1 MYEIIIF
8 VYMRYFTTIFVLLLF
23 ACSLNKDDINNI
35 DFFRFENQIFQTNGS
50 NIVADRLEWEGEIG
64 SFAFSYYNFLFNSNN
79 DTVINNQI
87 LSFINNDDMRE
98 VYDTINLRFSSI
110 SNLKNDL
117 GNSLYNFKNLF
128 SEYPTPNI
136 ITMFSGFNYG
146 VIVED
151 SLVAIGL
158 DFYLGK
164 NSIFYQ
170 RLGDPEYL
178 RFQKQ
183 ARFITP
189 NILEA
194 WYDSFF
200 SFTNKQTNFL
210 SELIY
215 KGKIMYL
222 ISNTLENFYLQD
234 QLRFSKTDLEWCY
247 ENESSI
253 WAFLIDNDVL
263 FSSREKEYR
272 SYLNHAPFSKG
283 MTQESPSRIAYYIGY
298 KIVEKYMK
306 NNNEVSIK
314 ELMFEEDFMKIL
326 TKSKYKP

>member
-1 MYEIIIF
+1 
-8 VYMRYFTTIFVLLLF
+8 
-23 ACSLNKDDINNI
+23 
-35 DFFRFENQIFQTNGS
+35 
-50 NIVADRLEWEGEIG
+50 
-64 SFAFSYYNFLFNSNN
+64 
-79 DTVINNQI
+79 
-87 LSFINNDDMRE
+87 
-98 VYDTINLRFSSI
+98 
-110 SNLKNDL
+110 
-117 GNSLYNFKNLF
+117 
-128 SEYPTPNI
+128 
-136 ITMFSGFNYG
+136 MFSGFNYG

-200 SFTNKQTNFL
+200 SFTNKRTNFL

-234 QLRFSKTDLEWCY
+234 QLRFSKTDLEWCD

>member
-1 MYEIIIF
+1 MYGIIIF
-8 VYMRYFTTIFVLLLF
+8 VYMKYFTTIFLLLLF
-23 ACSLNKDDINNI
+23 ACSLNKDDINTI
-35 DFFRFENQIFQTNGS
+35 DIFRFENQLFKTNGS
-50 NIVADRLEWEGEIG
+50 NIVADRLEWEGEVG

-200 SFTNKQTNFL
+200 SYTNKRTNFL

-222 ISNTLENFYLQD
+222 ISNTLENFDLQD
-234 QLRFSKTDLEWCY
+234 QLRFSKTDLKWCD

-253 WAFLIDNDVL
+253 WAFLIDNDLL

-306 NNNEVSIK
+306 NNNEVSIN

-326 TKSKYKP
+326 TQSKYKP

>member
-1 MYEIIIF
+1 MK
-8 VYMRYFTTIFVLLLF
+8 YFTTIFLLLF
-23 ACSLNKDDINNI
+23 VTCSLNKDDENTIEI
-35 DFFRFENQIFQTNGS
+35 YRFENQIFQTNFS
-50 NIVADRLEWEGEIG
+50 NIIADRLKWEGEVG
-64 SFAFSYYNFLFNSNN
+64 SFALSYYNFLFNTNN
-79 DTVINNQI
+79 DTIINSQI
-87 LSFINNDDMRE
+87 LSFINNNDMRE
-98 VYDTINLRFSSI
+98 VYDTINLNFSSLENLNKELRGSFQNFNALFPEYCLPKII
-110 SNLKNDL
+110 S
-117 GNSLYNFKNLF
+117 
-128 SEYPTPNI
+128 
-136 ITMFSGFNYG
+136 MFSGFNYG

-151 SLVAIGL
+151 SLIAIGL

-164 NSIFYQ
+164 NSVFYQ

-178 RFQKQ
+178 RLQKQ

-189 NILEA
+189 NVMEA

-200 SFTNKQTNFL
+200 SFTNKRTNFL

-222 ISNTLENFYLQD
+222 ISNTLENFPLKD
-234 QLRFSKTDLEWCY
+234 QLRFSKTDLQWCDK
-247 ENESSI
+247 NESSI
-253 WAFLIDNDVL
+253 WAFLIDNEVL

-306 NNNEVSIK
+306 NNNDVSIK

>member
-8 VYMRYFTTIFVLLLF
+8 VYMRYFTIIFVLLLF

-35 DFFRFENQIFQTNGS
+35 DIFRFENQIFQTNGS
-50 NIVADRLEWEGEIG
+50 NIVADRLEWEGKIG

-158 DFYLGK
+158 DF
-164 NSIFYQ
+164 
-170 RLGDPEYL
+170 
-178 RFQKQ
+178 
-183 ARFITP
+183 
-189 NILEA
+189 
-194 WYDSFF
+194 
-200 SFTNKQTNFL
+200 
-210 SELIY
+210 
-215 KGKIMYL
+215 
-222 ISNTLENFYLQD
+222 
-234 QLRFSKTDLEWCY
+234 
-247 ENESSI
+247 
-253 WAFLIDNDVL
+253 
-263 FSSREKEYR
+263 
-272 SYLNHAPFSKG
+272 
-283 MTQESPSRIAYYIGY
+283 
-298 KIVEKYMK
+298 
-306 NNNEVSIK
+306 
-314 ELMFEEDFMKIL
+314 
-326 TKSKYKP
+326 

>member
-23 ACSLNKDDINNI
+23 ACSLNKDDINTI
-35 DFFRFENQIFQTNGS
+35 DIFRFENQIFQTNGS

-151 SLVAIGL
+151 SLIAIGL

-164 NSIFYQ
+164 NSSFYQ

-200 SFTNKQTNFL
+200 SFTNKRTNFL

-234 QLRFSKTDLEWCY
+234 QLRFSKTDLEWC
-247 ENESSI
+247 EKNEKSI
-253 WAFLIDNDVL
+253 WAFLINNDVL

>member
-1 MYEIIIF
+1 MYGIIIF
-8 VYMRYFTTIFVLLLF
+8 VYMKYFTTIFLLF
-23 ACSLNKDDINNI
+23 FCACSLNKEDENTIEI
-35 DFFRFENQIFQTNGS
+35 YRFENQLFKTNDS
-50 NIVADRLEWEGEIG
+50 NIFVDRLNWEEKVG
-64 SFAFSYYNFLFNSNN
+64 SFAFSYYNFLFNTNN
-79 DTVINNQI
+79 DTIVNSQI
-87 LSFINNDDMRE
+87 LSFINNNDMRE

-151 SLVAIGL
+151 SIVAIGL

-200 SFTNKQTNFL
+200 SFTNKRTNFL

-247 ENESSI
+247 ENEPSI
-253 WAFLIDNDVL
+253 WAFLIDNDLL

-283 MTQESPSRIAYYIGY
+283 MTQESPARIAYYIGY

>member
-1 MYEIIIF
+1 
-8 VYMRYFTTIFVLLLF
+8 MRYFITILVLLLF
-23 ACSLNKDDINNI
+23 ACGLNKNDINTVDI
-35 DFFRFENQIFQTNGS
+35 FRFENQIFQTNGS
-50 NIVADRLEWEGEIG
+50 KIVADRLEWEGEVG
-64 SFAFSYYNFLFNSNN
+64 SFAFSYYNFLFNTNN

-87 LSFINNDDMRE
+87 LSFINNNDMRE
-98 VYDTINLRFSSI
+98 VYDTINVRFSSI
-110 SNLKNDL
+110 ANLKDNI
-117 GNSLYNFKNLF
+117 GNSLHNFKTLF
-128 SEYPTPNI
+128 PEYPIPNI

-151 SLVAIGL
+151 SLIAIGL

-164 NSIFYQ
+164 NSVFYQ

-183 ARFITP
+183 ARFVTP
-189 NILEA
+189 NVLEA

-200 SFTNKQTNFL
+200 SFTNKRNNFL

-222 ISNTLENFYLQD
+222 ISNTLENFPLAD
-234 QLRFSKTDLEWCY
+234 QLRFSNNDLEWCDK
-247 ENESSI
+247 NESSI
-253 WAFLIDNDVL
+253 WAFLIDNDLL

>member
-1 MYEIIIF
+1 MCGIIGGITNTNF
-8 VYMRYFTTIFVLLLF
+8 NSEVLLKTIEHRGPDNSML
-23 ACSLNKDDINNI
+23 INLGNVFLGHTRLSI
-35 DFFRFENQIFQTNGS
+35 QDLSAAGNQPMYSECKNYV
-50 NIVADRLEWEGEIG
+50 IVFNGEI
-64 SFAFSYYNFLFNSNN
+64 
-79 DTVINNQI
+79 
-87 LSFINNDDMRE
+87 
-98 VYDTINLRFSSI
+98 
-110 SNLKNDL
+110 
-117 GNSLYNFKNLF
+117 YNFKTLF
-128 SEYPTPNI
+128 PEYPVPNI

-151 SLVAIGL
+151 SLIAIGL

-164 NSIFYQ
+164 NSVFYQ

-178 RFQKQ
+178 RSQKQ
-183 ARFITP
+183 AKFIIP
-189 NILEA
+189 NVMEA

-200 SFTNKQTNFL
+200 SFTNKRTNFL

-222 ISNTLENFYLQD
+222 ISNTLENFPLAD
-234 QLRFSKTDLEWCY
+234 QLRFNNNDLEWCDK
-247 ENESSI
+247 NESSI
-253 WAFLIDNDVL
+253 WAFLIDNDLL

-272 SYLNHAPFSKG
+272 SYINHAPFSKG

-298 KIVEKYMK
+298 EIVEKYMK

>member
-8 VYMRYFTTIFVLLLF
+8 VYMRYFTTFFLLLLF

-35 DFFRFENQIFQTNGS
+35 DIFRFENQIFQTNGS

-200 SFTNKQTNFL
+200 SFTNKRTNFL

-222 ISNTLENFYLQD
+222 ISYTLENFPLVD
-234 QLRFSKTDLEWCY
+234 QLRFSKTDLEWCDK
-247 ENESSI
+247 NESSI
-253 WAFLIDNDVL
+253 WAFLIDNDLL
-263 FSSREKEYR
+263 FSNREKEYR

-298 KIVEKYMK
+298 NIVEKYMK

>member
-35 DFFRFENQIFQTNGS
+35 DIFRFENQIFQTNGS
-50 NIVADRLEWEGEIG
+50 NIVADRLEWEGEVG

-79 DTVINNQI
+79 DTIINNQI

-117 GNSLYNFKNLF
+117 GNSLYNFKTLF

-151 SLVAIGL
+151 SIVAIGL

-200 SFTNKQTNFL
+200 SFPNKRTNFL

-222 ISNTLENFYLQD
+222 NLIKPNKEKLTSFVSFGASLIIISLFDILFNTFFDFNIKFGME
-234 QLRFSKTDLEWCY
+234 SKSDCLLIF
-247 ENESSI
+247 NLSNAP
-253 WAFLIDNDVL
+253 AFA
-263 FSSREKEYR
+263 R
-272 SYLNHAPFSKG
+272 
-283 MTQESPSRIAYYIGY
+283 PS
-298 KIVEKYMK
+298 
-306 NNNEVSIK
+306 N
-314 ELMFEEDFMKIL
+314 
-326 TKSKYKP
+326 

>member
-35 DFFRFENQIFQTNGS
+35 DIFRFENQIFQTNVS

-200 SFTNKQTNFL
+200 SFTNKRTNFL

-234 QLRFSKTDLEWCY
+234 QLRFSKTDLEWCD

-314 ELMFEEDFMKIL
+314 ELMFEKDFMKIL